1 MNRSKP
7 AFSYFATDSAKN
19 ALQLK
24 AKVFNQERAR
34 KRKMLQSKSRDRVDT
49 NLDHNN
55 QIREMVSYKTTTN
68 DKDTL
73 DLNYAQGEAST
84 KPMTPTQ
91 TNYQS
96 TSPSNVG
103 NKRRNIMIGQ
113 STRSLNQAGIN
124 SRNTFGKVP
133 QTQKSSLLLR

>member
-84 KPMTPTQ
+84 KPMTPT
-91 TNYQS
+91 
-96 TSPSNVG
+96 
-103 NKRRNIMIGQ
+103 
-113 STRSLNQAGIN
+113 
-124 SRNTFGKVP
+124 
-133 QTQKSSLLLR
+133 